1 MNRIRYDGFGM
12 QFGGTLINA
21 CEILVEKFLGGKE
34 KGAQNPYRFV
44 TRVNV

>member
-1 MNRIRYDGFGM
+1 MGLECSSD
-12 QFGGTLINA
+12 GTLNNA

-34 KGAQNPYRFV
+34 RGEESPYRFV